1 MAAKPV
7 EITLRWREALEFA
20 ATAPGRP
27 AVVVDANDTVA
38 VSPVELL
45 LVAAASCTASDVVLI
60 LQKQR
65 VALRLLEVHVRA
77 RAVILAVDGVLEH
90 RRVLGVRAHKR
101 RAVRLRK
108 TVAVTRRREERTERT
123 VRPAG
128 PELIM
133 FLAREP
139 VRLSARPDA
148 RGVEVQEAQ
157 VFKWVCSIF
166 LRRAAGCLGQG
177 GQQRGAEND

>member
-1 MAAKPV
+1 MAGNVA

-65 VALRLLEVHVRA
+65 VALRGLEVRVRGTRREEQPRRFTA
-77 RAVILAVDGVLEH
+77 LHFVFTVTGDGADE
-90 RRVLGVRAHKR
+90 AKAR
-101 RAVRLRK
+101 RAVDLSLEKYCSVVASLAPDIRISYDVALR
-108 TVAVTRRREERTERT
+108 
-123 VRPAG
+123 
-128 PELIM
+128 
-133 FLAREP
+133 
-139 VRLSARPDA
+139 
-148 RGVEVQEAQ
+148 
-157 VFKWVCSIF
+157 
-166 LRRAAGCLGQG
+166 
-177 GQQRGAEND
+177 